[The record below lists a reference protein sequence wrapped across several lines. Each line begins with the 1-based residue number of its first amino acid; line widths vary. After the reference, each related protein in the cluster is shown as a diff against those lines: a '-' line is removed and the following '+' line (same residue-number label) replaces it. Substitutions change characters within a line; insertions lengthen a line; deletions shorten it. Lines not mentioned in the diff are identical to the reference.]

1 MIGEWYKKLAE
12 IGAELT
18 EATQK
23 SSQSDLFSQG
33 EKPAI
38 SPKELR
44 DKVDAY
50 RKLVAS
56 FVDLVNVA
64 KDRANAGEAEYKQW
78 RAEQQTYIRNL
89 QNENSHETRNE
100 RL

>member
-12 IGAELT
+12 IGMELT

-23 SSQSDLFSQG
+23 SSQTDLFSQSD
-33 EKPAI
+33 KPSI

-44 DKVDAY
+44 DKVDVY

-56 FVDLVNVA
+56 FVELVNVA
-64 KDRANAGEAEYKQW
+64 KDWANAGEAEYKQW
-78 RAEQQTYIRNL
+78 IAELEAYIRNL
-89 QNENSHETRNE
+89 QNENSHETRTE
-100 RL
+100 RI